1 MNRYGRNYICNA
13 ALSEDKYIKKR
24 KKMSVLKKN
33 KKKNLV
39 NPFGRKPK
47 EITPNA
53 IVLAYRSYSWQRSV
67 L

>member
-1 MNRYGRNYICNA
+1 MEETIFVMQLFQRTNT
-13 ALSEDKYIKKR
+13 LKKE

-33 KKKNLV
+33 KKKKLV

>member
-1 MNRYGRNYICNA
+1 MEETIFVMQLFQRTNT
-13 ALSEDKYIKKR
+13 LKKE